1 MLLTMERHMQ
11 RKHMDFDEPLTLWE
25 KVKGDYIT
33 KINKNPYTF
42 RKELY
47 NIRLEDLG
55 SVGGYAQ
62 CI

>member
-1 MLLTMERHMQ
+1 
-11 RKHMDFDEPLTLWE
+11 MDFDEPLTLWE